1 MNNPASEENR
11 SFFEPFA
18 EVLRICGTMCI
29 NAPVSEKKRSFFPK
43 RCKFTII
50 KKEKMEYEIFA
61 FGRSASG
68 KVSGRF

>member
-1 MNNPASEENR
+1 M
-11 SFFEPFA
+11 
-18 EVLRICGTMCI
+18 
-29 NAPVSEKKRSFFPK
+29 SEKKRSFFPK